1 MTDRVMR
8 FLDFHRKREYR
19 ADRRE
24 INYPEINA
32 GKFRQNA
39 VNFSAVVK
47 AERPILYEDDIFG
60 FNRSV
65 KNVCDYNIYCDLTN
79 FTPDYGWALSTGFDA
94 VRAELSNRMNSS
106 GDERREFF
114 AAAIEHIDAV
124 YEMVDKYRAYALEE
138 GNIELYNALATV
150 PRLAATDYYQAL
162 VFMKIMIYTFR
173 ASHLNHVTLGRFDQ
187 YMYPYFLQSQK
198 NGMTK
203 EQLTELTELFFIS
216 INLDT
221 DLYNGVQQGDNG
233 QSMVLGGCTADRE
246 DVYNRL
252 SDIIMDSSLELCL
265 IDPKINLRVNK
276 NTPRERFVKGTCLT
290 QKGLGFPQYCNDDV
304 VIPGL
309 VKLGYSYE
317 DACEYAVAACWEF
330 IIPAES
336 YEISNIVTM
345 NFPLAV
351 RRATICS
358 LPASDNFEQFMVS
371 VKQSIFDFF
380 ETLKDEAAAK
390 RVEYMKSPNPFAS
403 LFIRGCRQ
411 KNLDITELGAKYN
424 NDGVHGLGI
433 APAADALAAIKKTVF
448 DEKSVDKTQLVQAL
462 ECNFEGCDE
471 LRSRLLN
478 CPKMGNN
485 DKYVDEICDEMLD
498 FYAGIVDNVP
508 NSAGGVFRAGTG
520 GSMDYIYMSE
530 NVGATADGR
539 LAGQPYPSSF
549 SPSIGVKTDG
559 PLSVIKS
566 FTRFDMTRIINGGPL
581 TIELHANVF
590 RNRMGVEK
598 VADLVRVFVFLGG
611 HQLQLNSVSREK
623 LLDAQAHPEKY
634 PDLIVRVWGWSGYF
648 NELDLAFQNHIIAR
662 TEYNI

>member
-1 MTDRVMR
+1 M
-8 FLDFHRKREYR
+8 
-19 ADRRE
+19 
-24 INYPEINA
+24 
-32 GKFRQNA
+32 
-39 VNFSAVVK
+39 
-47 AERPILYEDDIFG
+47 
-60 FNRSV
+60 
-65 KNVCDYNIYCDLTN
+65 
-79 FTPDYGWALSTGFDA
+79 
-94 VRAELSNRMNSS
+94 
-106 GDERREFF
+106 
-114 AAAIEHIDAV
+114 
-124 YEMVDKYRAYALEE
+124 
-138 GNIELYNALATV
+138 
-150 PRLAATDYYQAL
+150 
-162 VFMKIMIYTFR
+162 
-173 ASHLNHVTLGRFDQ
+173 
-187 YMYPYFLQSQK
+187 
-198 NGMTK
+198 
-203 EQLTELTELFFIS
+203 
-216 INLDT
+216 
-221 DLYNGVQQGDNG
+221 
-233 QSMVLGGCTADRE
+233 
-246 DVYNRL
+246 YNRL

-598 VADLVRVFVFLGG
+598 VADLVRAFVFLGG

>member
-138 GNIELYNALATV
+138 GNVELYNALATV

-485 DKYVDEICDEMLD
+485 DKYMDEICDEMLD

-598 VADLVRVFVFLGG
+598 VADLVRAFVFLGG

-662 TEYNI
+662 AEYNI

>member
-1 MTDRVMR
+1 MIDRVMR

-138 GNIELYNALATV
+138 GNVELYNALATV
-150 PRLAATDYYQAL
+150 PRLAAADYYQAL

-246 DVYNRL
+246 DVYNQL

-598 VADLVRVFVFLGG
+598 VADLVRAFVFLGG

-662 TEYNI
+662 AEYNI

>member
-39 VNFSAVVK
+39 VNFLAVVK

-65 KNVCDYNIYCDLTN
+65 KNVCDYNINCDLTN
-79 FTPDYGWALSTGFDA
+79 FTPDYSWALSTGFDA

-138 GNIELYNALATV
+138 GNVELYNALATV

-252 SDIIMDSSLELCL
+252 SEIIMDSSLELCL

-530 NVGATADGR
+530 NVTSALRRTADWPG
-539 LAGQPYPSSF
+539 S
-549 SPSIGVKTDG
+549 
-559 PLSVIKS
+559 
-566 FTRFDMTRIINGGPL
+566 RIRQ
-581 TIELHANVF
+581 VF
-590 RNRMGVEK
+590 R
-598 VADLVRVFVFLGG
+598 
-611 HQLQLNSVSREK
+611 LQ
-623 LLDAQAHPEKY
+623 
-634 PDLIVRVWGWSGYF
+634 
-648 NELDLAFQNHIIAR
+648 
-662 TEYNI
+662 